1 MAHNNLIKGL
11 LMKRLVIIF
20 SILFVMGC
28 DNKELPP
35 SNKSSTPSIPKSLKA
50 PEQLSLQSQITSLN
64 NQYMQ
69 ARQQYGS
76 GTREE
81 ESAYKSQQD
90 FWNELK
96 NQKIYAKNWTCR
108 LDAKWDSQTG
118 IWDANFPNPY
128 YRLPYMM
135 CYDSDIPK
143 IDISQKMKSYN
154 LAFRLYT
161 SKAPNLPSFYAG
173 DVIYISGPVREISS
187 SSMNQTYQAD
197 IDAEYVGLQP
207 QP

>member
-1 MAHNNLIKGL
+1 
-11 LMKRLVIIF
+11 MKRIAILALVLI
-20 SILFVMGC
+20 VMGC
-28 DNKELPP
+28 DNKGFD
-35 SNKSSTPSIPKSLKA
+35 SSSKSATPSAPKSLKA
-50 PEQLSLQSQITSLN
+50 TEQLSLQSKITSFN

-69 ARQQYGS
+69 ARQKYGS

-90 FWNELK
+90 FWSDLK

-108 LDAKWDSQTG
+108 LDTKWDSQTG

-135 CYDSDIPK
+135 CYDSDITK
-143 IDISQKMKSYN
+143 IDISQKMNSYN
-154 LAFRLYT
+154 LAFRLST

-187 SSMNQTYQAD
+187 SSMSQTYQAD
-197 IDAEYVGLQP
+197 IDADYVGLQP